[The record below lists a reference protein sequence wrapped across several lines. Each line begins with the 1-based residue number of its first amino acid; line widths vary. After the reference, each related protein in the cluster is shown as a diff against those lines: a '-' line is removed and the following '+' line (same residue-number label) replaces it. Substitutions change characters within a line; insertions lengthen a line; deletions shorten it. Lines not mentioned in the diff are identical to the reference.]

1 MEKLFFYGQMK
12 SLIKYNNTATLY
24 FEMKIF
30 EKCIKFYRQACK
42 IGKENG
48 AQSKFIFKG
57 FERMGPAHKEMG
69 DLKIAKLVFEK
80 AKLFLEKAQK
90 ENNISDYEKCLS
102 EIELAMEHCQTKV
115 SQNLQICMEFFSND
129 GAFSCRVKKKKTHF
143 CL

>member
-80 AKLFLEKAQK
+80 ARIYLERAQK
-90 ENNISDYEKCLS
+90 EIEPFLCGSLAGSIGNFFLLVNPERNDIVYKPKLKSCLQW
-102 EIELAMEHCQTKV
+102 I
-115 SQNLQICMEFFSND
+115 LQC
-129 GAFSCRVKKKKTHF
+129 H
-143 CL
+143 